1 MIRPTCDQVITLS
14 ARLGTAQG
22 LEQFASRIRQI
33 TGQLLHTPEL
43 NRAELNELKQ
53 CLTMAG
59 QTICHLRNA
68 ATLQLQALGAEK
80 NNAC

>member
-1 MIRPTCDQVITLS
+1 MIRPACDQLVTLS
-14 ARLGTAQG
+14 ARLGTVQG
-22 LEQFASRIRQI
+22 LEQFASQIRQI
-33 TGQLLHTPEL
+33 TGQLLLTPQL

-53 CLTMAG
+53 CLTTVG
-59 QTICHLRNA
+59 ETICHLRNA

>member
-1 MIRPTCDQVITLS
+1 MIRPTCDQLVTLS
-14 ARLGTAQG
+14 ARLGTVQG
-22 LEQFASRIRQI
+22 LEQFASQIRQI
-33 TGQLLHTPEL
+33 TGQLLLTPQL

-53 CLTMAG
+53 CLTMVG
-59 QTICHLRNA
+59 ETICHLRKA